1 MTKESGQDSVS
12 LPRKSK
18 MSRGWRRAGMA
29 LALIAIALIVIEVGS
44 FVVLRLMMLRART
57 IPKEEASLPFYKEV
71 PWGAAYWRE
80 HARFLESWF
89 ETYPYGLWRQRPFT
103 GEFTNNN
110 ERGERRT
117 HNSDCSG
124 DAPTIYVY
132 GGSTVWGQG
141 SPDWQTIPS
150 ELAKRFADDGRVVC
164 VVNRGSDAWSSN
176 ESLIDLI
183 LELKQPDR
191 RRLDYVVFLDSCN
204 DVTTP
209 FVLGRGIEP
218 PYTPLT
224 KQWLDALAS
233 MHLGSFDYL
242 AGTNTWTLA
251 TRLVQRLKGRDSF
264 PAPPEP
270 DRLGRAVVDR
280 YLQNIKMV
288 GALSVGFGFK
298 YDYFWLP
305 MPATESDPP
314 AIHAAVRTMRPLIG
328 AANVDHLHDLSDLYG
343 PGLRTDLCHVLPEGN
358 RLIAGR
364 VYDVIKSELPTTPK
378 Q

>member
-1 MTKESGQDSVS
+1 
-12 LPRKSK
+12 
-18 MSRGWRRAGMA
+18 MA
-29 LALIAIALIVIEVGS
+29 LALMATALVVMEIGS

-57 IPKEEASLPFYKEV
+57 IPKVEASMPFYREV

-89 ETYPYGLWRQRPFT
+89 ETYPYGLWRQRPFK

-117 HNSDCSG
+117 SSSDCSG
-124 DAPTIYVY
+124 DAPTVYVY

-141 SPDWQTIPS
+141 SPDGQTIPS
-150 ELAKRFADDGRVVC
+150 ELAKRFAGDGRVVC

-176 ESLIDLI
+176 ESVVDLI
-183 LELKQPDR
+183 LELRRSDR
-191 RRLDYVVFLDSCN
+191 RRIDHVVFLDSCN

-209 FVLGRGIEP
+209 FVLGRGIDP

-251 TRLVQRLKGRDSF
+251 TRLVQRLKRRDSF
-264 PAPPEP
+264 PVPPEP

-288 GALSVGFGFK
+288 DALSTGLGFK

-305 MPATESDPP
+305 MPVTESDPP
-314 AIHAAVRTMRPLIG
+314 ALHAAVRVIEPMIG
-328 AANVDHLHDLSDLYG
+328 AANVDHLHDLTRLYG
-343 PGLRTDLCHVLPEGN
+343 SNLRIDLCHVLPEGN
-358 RLIAGR
+358 RLIAGS
-364 VYDVIKSELPTTPK
+364 VYDAIKGKFPATAK

>member
-18 MSRGWRRAGMA
+18 LSRGWRRAGMA
-29 LALIAIALIVIEVGS
+29 LALIATALIGMEVGS

-57 IPKEEASLPFYKEV
+57 IPKVEASLPFYKEV

-89 ETYPYGLWRQRPFT
+89 ESYPYGLWRQRPFK

-164 VVNRGSDAWSSN
+164 IVNRGSDAWSSSEN
-176 ESLIDLI
+176 LIDVI
-183 LELKQPDR
+183 LELKRPDR
-191 RRLDYVVFLDSCN
+191 GRLDYVVFLDSCN

-209 FVLGRGIEP
+209 FVRGGIEP
-218 PYTPLT
+218 PYTPLKKEWT
-224 KQWLDALAS
+224 DA
-233 MHLGSFDYL
+233 
-242 AGTNTWTLA
+242 
-251 TRLVQRLKGRDSF
+251 
-264 PAPPEP
+264 
-270 DRLGRAVVDR
+270 
-280 YLQNIKMV
+280 
-288 GALSVGFGFK
+288 
-298 YDYFWLP
+298 
-305 MPATESDPP
+305 
-314 AIHAAVRTMRPLIG
+314 
-328 AANVDHLHDLSDLYG
+328 
-343 PGLRTDLCHVLPEGN
+343 
-358 RLIAGR
+358 
-364 VYDVIKSELPTTPK
+364 
-378 Q
+378 